1 MKVSLNW
8 IKEYVDINMSPLA
21 LCDALTMVGLE
32 VEGLEAVGDGLQG
45 VVAARIVQVDPH
57 PDADRLSLCI
67 VDTGSQTSQVVCG
80 APNLHEGTMA
90 PLALP
95 GARLPI
101 GTTVEESEI
110 RGQTSYGMLL
120 AEDEMGLTD
129 DHTGIML
136 LAEDISPGT
145 DIGAVLS
152 LPDWIIDIGITPNR
166 GDCACVIGIAREIAA
181 ITGSQLKLPAIELN
195 EKGPAIETLSSVTIE
210 DPVGCP
216 RYAAGIVQGIEL
228 GPSPFWMRYR
238 LFQSGVRSISNIV
251 DITNYVMMELGQ
263 PLHAFDYN
271 RLQENRIVVKRASDG
286 DAFTT
291 LDGQT
296 RELNSEIL
304 MICDAGRF
312 VAVAGIMGGLN
323 SEIFAGTKNVL
334 VESAFFDP
342 VTVRRSAKRLG
353 LSTEASYRFERC
365 IDIEGVT
372 RALRRSLDLMKQF
385 GGGEVSLGI
394 LDNYPRPHVPPKISF
409 RPEKGNHF
417 LGTDLPGET
426 MAQYFRSLDMEV
438 EEKSDG
444 SIEIIPPSFRVDIQR
459 EVDLIEEVARLYGF
473 DNIPISSPS
482 VRLSEEK
489 EALDL
494 AVRDQVRTVASAFGF
509 MEIITYSFVSPELL
523 QFAGSPGGYHEDQL
537 VSIMNPLSTD
547 QSVLRTSLVPGLLT
561 TLRTNMAHGE
571 RALKIF
577 EWGKIFL
584 QRNAGPQPDEKT
596 WVAGVMSGPYESKT
610 WYCDEREVD
619 YYDAKG
625 AVEGLLG
632 NLGIRELSFQ
642 RGAQF
647 PPYDQGFS
655 SRVLASGVLLGN
667 VGQVA
672 KEVMKAFDL
681 ENEQAYL
688 FDLNMEAVLD
698 VLPQEKR
705 FQPFARY
712 PAVYRDISMV
722 VSRSVE
728 SARIL
733 GLIKEEG
740 KGLVESVWIFDYY
753 KGKKMGPNEKALGF
767 RVCYRSVEGTL
778 DGTKVNEL
786 HERIIERI
794 RRDTGGKLREG

>member
-1 MKVSLNW
+1 MKVSLSW
-8 IKEYVDINMSPLA
+8 LKEYVDINMSPSA
-21 LCDALTMVGLE
+21 LCDAMTMSGLE

-45 VVAARIVQVDPH
+45 VVAARIVRVDAH
-57 PDADRLSLCI
+57 PDADRLSLCT
-67 VDTGSQTSQVVCG
+67 VDTGSETWQVVCG
-80 APNLHEGTMA
+80 APNLHEGSMA

-95 GARLPI
+95 GVRLPI
-101 GTTVEESEI
+101 GMHVEESEI
-110 RGQTSYGMLL
+110 RGQISHGMLL
-120 AEDEMGLTD
+120 AEDELGLTH

-136 LAEDISPGT
+136 LAGDVLPGT
-145 DIGAVLS
+145 DIATVLS
-152 LPDWIIDIGITPNR
+152 LPDWVIDIGITPNR
-166 GDCACVIGIAREIAA
+166 GDCACVVGIAREIAA
-181 ITGSQLKLPAIELN
+181 MTGSQLKLPSIELTEN
-195 EKGPAIETLSSVTIE
+195 GPGIETLSSVTIE

-263 PLHAFDYN
+263 PLHAFDFN

-286 DAFTT
+286 DTFTT

-296 RELNSEIL
+296 RELNSENL

-323 SEIFAGTKNVL
+323 SEIFAGTRNVL

-342 VTVRRSAKRLG
+342 VTIRRSAKRLG

-372 RALRRSLDLMKQF
+372 RALRRSLGLMQQF
-385 GGGEVSLGI
+385 GGGEVASGI
-394 LDNYPRPHVPPKISF
+394 LDAYPCPHVPPKISF
-409 RPEKGNHF
+409 RPERANAF
-417 LGTDLPGET
+417 LGTELLSET
-426 MAQYFRSLDMEV
+426 MTQHFRSLDMEV
-438 EEKSDG
+438 VEKNDG
-444 SIEIIPPSFRVDIQR
+444 SIQVIPPPFRVDIQR
-459 EVDLIEEVARLYGF
+459 EVDLIEEVARLHGY

-482 VRLSEEK
+482 VRLTEER
-489 EALDL
+489 EARDL
-494 AVRDQVRTVASAFGF
+494 AVRDQVRTLASSFGF
-509 MEIITYSFVSPELL
+509 TEIITYSFVSPESIHS
-523 QFAGSPGGYHEDQL
+523 AGSPGGYHDDQL
-537 VSIMNPLSTD
+537 VRIMNPLSTD
-547 QSVLRTSLVPGLLT
+547 QSVMRTSLVPGLLK
-561 TLRTNMAHGE
+561 TLRINIAHGE

-584 QRNAGPQPDEKT
+584 QRNAGHQPDEKI
-596 WVAGVMSGPYESKT
+596 WFAGIMSGASRSKT
-610 WYCDEREVD
+610 WYWDERQVD

-632 NLGIRELSFQ
+632 KLGIQELSFQ
-642 RGAQF
+642 REAQF
-647 PPYDQGFS
+647 PPYDPGFS
-655 SRVLASGVLLGN
+655 SRVIASDVLLGN

-672 KEVMKAFDL
+672 SEVMKAFDL
-681 ENEQAYL
+681 ENERAYL
-688 FDLNMEAVLD
+688 FDLDIEAVLG
-698 VLPQEKR
+698 VLPREKR

-722 VSRSVE
+722 VRRSVE

-733 GLIKEEG
+733 RLIREEG
-740 KGLVESVWIFDYY
+740 RELVESVQLFDYY
-753 KGKKMGPNEKALGF
+753 EGKKMDPNEKALGF
-767 RVCYRSVEGTL
+767 RVCYRSAEGTL

-786 HERIIERI
+786 HEKIIERI
-794 RRDTGGKLREG
+794 HSDTGGRLREG